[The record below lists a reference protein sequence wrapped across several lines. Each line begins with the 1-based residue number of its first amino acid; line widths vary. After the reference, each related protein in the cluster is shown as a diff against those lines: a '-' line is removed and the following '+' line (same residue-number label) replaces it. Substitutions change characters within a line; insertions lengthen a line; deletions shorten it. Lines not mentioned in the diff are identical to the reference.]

1 MSNSDSSSSRSLV
14 LEGLRHKPISDAIA
28 DLAAIVESMI
38 AAHDDDGSGGS
49 HGRLLMTML
58 LKDNLEML
66 GERAR
71 MKPAV

>member
-1 MSNSDSSSSRSLV
+1 MSNTDSNPAKTFV

-38 AAHDDDGSGGS
+38 ASHDDDGSGGS
-49 HGRLLMTML
+49 HGRFLMTML

-66 GERAR
+66 GERAKV
-71 MKPAV
+71 KPAT